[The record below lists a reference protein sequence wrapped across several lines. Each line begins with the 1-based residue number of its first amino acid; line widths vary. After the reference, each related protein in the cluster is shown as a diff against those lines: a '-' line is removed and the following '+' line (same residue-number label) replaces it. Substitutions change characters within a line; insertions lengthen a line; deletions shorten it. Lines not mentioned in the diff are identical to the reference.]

1 MKSLQGLSHKAWSM
15 CRKSLSLLTKK
26 GKGAEDFNSIFVP
39 GGEDLDKPI
48 FKSWNAQG
56 VALGGGGGMLKL
68 QINRRI
74 RVVIKTIKAEWPHYP
89 NHSQSIM
96 SPNKRS
102 LDVIFRLRQ
111 NGLIANN
118 LLHLYA
124 SVILRLQGVPESVNK
139 QNSCLNSVQHKV
151 CC

>member
-1 MKSLQGLSHKAWSM
+1 M
-15 CRKSLSLLTKK
+15 
-26 GKGAEDFNSIFVP
+26 EDLNSIFAP

-48 FKSWNAQG
+48 FKSSNAQG
-56 VALGGGGGMLKL
+56 VAGGGGILKL

-124 SVILRLQGVPESVNK
+124 GVILRLPGVPESVNK

>member
-1 MKSLQGLSHKAWSM
+1 
-15 CRKSLSLLTKK
+15 
-26 GKGAEDFNSIFVP
+26 
-39 GGEDLDKPI
+39 
-48 FKSWNAQG
+48 
-56 VALGGGGGMLKL
+56 MLKL

-111 NGLIANN
+111 NRLIANN

-124 SVILRLQGVPESVNK
+124 SVILRLPGVPESVNK
-139 QNSCLNSVQHKV
+139 QNFCLNSVQHKV
-151 CC
+151 CCQNQRNNLQSITTKVTRTLALFSVREKKDVEFLLLSKVGW

>member
-1 MKSLQGLSHKAWSM
+1 M
-15 CRKSLSLLTKK
+15 
-26 GKGAEDFNSIFVP
+26 NSIFAP

-48 FKSWNAQG
+48 FKSSNAQG
-56 VALGGGGGMLKL
+56 VAGGGILKL

-124 SVILRLQGVPESVNK
+124 GVILRLPGVPESV
-139 QNSCLNSVQHKV
+139 VYTWI
-151 CC
+151 

>member
-1 MKSLQGLSHKAWSM
+1 M
-15 CRKSLSLLTKK
+15 
-26 GKGAEDFNSIFVP
+26 NSIFAP

-48 FKSWNAQG
+48 FKSSNAQG
-56 VALGGGGGMLKL
+56 VAWGGGMLKL

-118 LLHLYA
+118 LLHLYP
-124 SVILRLQGVPESVNK
+124 SVILRLPGVPESV
-139 QNSCLNSVQHKV
+139 VYTWI
-151 CC
+151 